1 RRGLSSDQGPLAPHE
16 AARRTAPG
24 IVELWPPIEKQETEE
39 RSPWT
44 APLDAVEISDPVAR
58 LADRI
63 AGHIRIWLDR
73 RERLPD
79 KDRP

>member
-1 RRGLSSDQGPLAPHE
+1 
-16 AARRTAPG
+16 
-24 IVELWPPIEKQETEE
+24 
-39 RSPWT
+39 
-44 APLDAVEISDPVAR
+44 ISDPVAR

-79 KDRP
+79 KDRPIAPGDILILVRRRGALFEQVIRALKNRNVPVAGADRLVLGEH

>member
-1 RRGLSSDQGPLAPHE
+1 
-16 AARRTAPG
+16 

-79 KDRP
+79 KDRPIAPGDILILVRRRGALFEQVIR